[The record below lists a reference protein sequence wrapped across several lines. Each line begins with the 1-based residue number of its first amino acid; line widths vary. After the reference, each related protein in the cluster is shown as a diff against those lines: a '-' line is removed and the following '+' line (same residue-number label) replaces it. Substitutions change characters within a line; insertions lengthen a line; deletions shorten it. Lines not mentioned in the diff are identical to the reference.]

1 MWPGCVRSSGREVGS
16 ASTCT
21 VRARSPA
28 EMPVVTPVAASTLT
42 VNAVPRGAVLSD
54 VICGIPSA
62 SRRSPVIAMQIRPR
76 ACMAMKLIAPASTT
90 SAG

>member
-1 MWPGCVRSSGREVGS
+1 MWPGCVRCSGRESGS
-16 ASTCT
+16 TSTST

-42 VNAVPRGAVLSD
+42 ANAVPSGAVLRA
-54 VICGIPSA
+54 VIGGTPSA

-76 ACMAMKLIAPASTT
+76 ACVAMKLIASASTA